1 MEARR
6 KDSGAGW
13 RPWRRDWGRLC
24 GQHSLHCAGG
34 QLDLDRRVSLVHGSG
49 RGAPWRREPVSPA
62 RQPAKPSFQLLLR
75 KYRKY
80 RKERTKKTYP
90 ETPTGSLWGS
100 LLSSCRDLV
109 ILVNLVENIVG
120 KLDKLHRIHST
131 CLPSPDSSRSLSDS
145 SIEEPESSC
154 Q

>member
-6 KDSGAGW
+6 KNSGAGW
-13 RPWRRDWGRLC
+13 RTWSGDWGRLG
-24 GQHSLHCAGG
+24 GQNSLHSAGG
-34 QLDLDRRVSLVHGSG
+34 QLDLDWGVSLVHGSG
-49 RGAPWRREPVSPA
+49 RGAPGWREPVSPT
-62 RQPAKPSFQLLLR
+62 RQPAKPSFQLLLENTGNTG
-75 KYRKY
+75 
-80 RKERTKKTYP
+80 KEQTKETYP
-90 ETPTGSLWGS
+90 ETLTGSHWGS
-100 LLSSCRDLV
+100 LISSCRDLV